1 VQDQVPSE
9 DKPDQQRLG
18 QDLPTDS
25 GPGDA
30 IPALP
35 KPRFGERFRHFLLDL
50 DARLDF
56 GLFRGGLLAREGFE
70 RYRDFMDRYH
80 VAGWRR
86 WLIVEPLSEAATMG
100 LAGLVMM
107 LALAGPAFRETADE
121 DWLKKSELA
130 VTFLDRYGNEVG
142 SRGIKHSHSVP
153 LDELPD
159 HLIKAVLATEDRRFY
174 EHFGIDFGGTFR
186 ALVTNARAGGVVQG
200 GSSITQQL
208 AKNLFLSNERTIERK
223 VNEAFLA
230 LWLESKLTK
239 NEILKLYLDRAYMG
253 GGAFGVDAAA
263 NFYFGKSARDVTL
276 PEAAMLAGLFKA
288 PTKFAPHINLPA
300 ARGRANVVLDNLVEA
315 GFMTEG
321 QVFGARRNP
330 ARAIDRRDEGTPG
343 YYLDWAFDEMKKLVD
358 TFPRSIT
365 DRAFVVRTALDPGLQ
380 RAAED
385 AVENQIRQFG
395 RDYHAKQAAAVLSD
409 LDGAVRAMVGG
420 VDYNASQFNRATDAL
435 RQPGSS
441 FKPYVYA
448 TALANGFKPTSVVVD
463 GPVCIGNWCPQNYG
477 RSYSGSI
484 TLTQAIIRSIN
495 VIPVKLSIAL
505 GKGNAK
511 IGRAM
516 IVATARRFGIRSPL
530 PDTPSLP
537 IGADEVNV
545 LEHTVAY
552 ATFPNKGMAVTP
564 HAILEVRSGTG
575 DTIWRFDRDGKKPTV
590 AISPQVASDMALMM
604 SKVVEE
610 GTAKRAQ
617 LEGIKSA
624 GKTGT
629 TNSYRDAWFVGYT
642 GNFVCGVW
650 FGNDD
655 YSPLNRMTGG
665 SLPAQTWHEIMAY
678 AHQGVELKNIT
689 GVGPNGLSVG
699 PILDNNKND
708 ALRPVM
714 LTNRG
719 VQALLRVE
727 RLMDEAGRAMVA
739 APAVPSPA
747 ATATPPKRA
756 DNKVGPDN
764 KVGSVAAS
772 N

>member
-1 VQDQVPSE
+1 MRDLYHDDQ
-9 DKPDQQRLG
+9 G
-18 QDLPTDS
+18 QNRWKARIRRT
-25 GPGDA
+25 
-30 IPALP
+30 
-35 KPRFGERFRHFLLDL
+35 LLDL
-50 DARLDF
+50 DSRLDF
-56 GLFRGGLLAREGFE
+56 GIYQARTWGRELYE
-70 RYRDFMDRYH
+70 RFTVFMDRFH
-80 VAGWRR
+80 VSGWRR
-86 WLIVEPLSEAATMG
+86 WLFIEPLSEMATWG
-100 LAGLVMM
+100 SCGLVLM
-107 LALAGPAFRETADE
+107 LALAVPAFRETADE

-130 VTFLDRYGNEVG
+130 VTFLDRYGNEIG
-142 SRGIKHSHSVP
+142 SRGIRHNDSIP
-153 LDELPD
+153 LEEFPD

-174 EHFGIDFGGTFR
+174 EHFGIDIPGLFR

-223 VNEAFLA
+223 VNEAFLSV
-230 LWLESKLTK
+230 WLESRLPK
-239 NEILKLYLDRAYMG
+239 NEILKLYLDRAYLG
-253 GGAFGVDAAA
+253 GGTFGVDAAA
-263 NFYFGKSARDVTL
+263 QYYFNKSVRDVNL
-276 PEAAMLAGLFKA
+276 AEAAMLAGLFKA
-288 PTKFAPHINLPA
+288 PSKFAPHVNLPA
-300 ARGRANVVLDNLVEA
+300 ARARANVVLDNLVDA
-315 GFMTEG
+315 GIMTEG

-330 ARAIDRRDEGTPG
+330 ATPVDRRDEHSPN
-343 YYLDWAFDEMKKLVD
+343 YYLDWAFDEMKKLVE
-358 TFPRSIT
+358 TFPKTMQERV
-365 DRAFVVRTALDPGLQ
+365 FVARLAIDLNLQ
-380 RAAED
+380 KHTEEAI
-385 AVENQIRQFG
+385 ENSLRQYG
-395 RDYHAKQAAAVLSD
+395 HEYHAKQAAAVLMD
-409 LDGAVRAMVGG
+409 TDGAVRAMVGG

-448 TALANGFKPTSVVVD
+448 TALANGFKPTSIVVD

-617 LEGIKSA
+617 LEGMKSA

-665 SLPAQTWHEIMAY
+665 SLPAQTWHDIMAY

-727 RLMDEAGRAMVA
+727 RLMDDAGRAMIV
-739 APAVPSPA
+739 APAVPAAAPASPA
-747 ATATPPKRA
+747 ATATPTPPKRA
-756 DNKVGPDN
+756 DNKAGN
-764 KVGSVAAS
+764 VAAS